1 MATFEGQFTD
11 AADLKIAVVVAR
23 FNDLVSSK
31 LLSGCLDCLS
41 RHGIDTSE
49 MSSQLDVAWV
59 PGSFEIPIVSQQLAK
74 SGRYQVIVTL
84 GAVIRGDTP
93 HFDVVVAEASKGVA
107 AVARDTGVPVFPVL
121 ERPVPPSMVPGEE
134 AWPTQPIPTRPP
146 PLVRQATYEAD
157 LTNVTPEARAEAL
170 REFHKYKTGPLYT
183 PPSLQGTITTPGHL
197 GGAEW
202 GGEGG

>member
-1 MATFEGQFTD
+1 MTTFEGRFTD
-11 AADLKIAVVVAR
+11 ASNLRIAVVVAR

-74 SGRYQVIVTL
+74 SGRYQVIITL

-107 AVARDTGVPVFPVL
+107 TVARDTGVPVIFGVLTTDTMQQAL
-121 ERPVPPSMVPGEE
+121 ERAGIKSNLG
-134 AWPTQPIPTRPP
+134 WSYG
-146 PLVRQATYEAD
+146 L
-157 LTNVTPEARAEAL
+157 EAL
-170 REFHKYKTGPLYT
+170 EMG
-183 PPSLQGTITTPGHL
+183 SLMRTLP
-197 GGAEW
+197 
-202 GGEGG
+202 EG